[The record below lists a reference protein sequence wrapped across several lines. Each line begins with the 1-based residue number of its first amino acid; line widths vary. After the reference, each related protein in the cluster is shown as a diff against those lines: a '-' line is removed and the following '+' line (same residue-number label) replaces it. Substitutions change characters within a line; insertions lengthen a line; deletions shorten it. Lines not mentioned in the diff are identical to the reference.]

1 MWKNRDAVKEKNV
14 NKYPKVKFN
23 QKMEESSK
31 IENDFIDNLKKQI
44 YFMEMELKL
53 MQEREREI
61 AKSGGF
67 TQLFN
72 DDKDPSMHIQQLK
85 IKYANMRKKMEDHIL
100 SLNDQKREIVGINVS
115 LKAKLSSIQK
125 LEQELENNQKNRSQ
139 EELHEEKQKIKNY
152 KSEFNDIVNKFK
164 IIQDNYINKKAKN
177 ALIDDDPKQK
187 APDLL
192 SNEERKNNFDI
203 KQIENQNEKEVQIKE
218 KKSEQNVFD
227 NNIANL
233 SGVNKIQTINDDT
246 FFNFKRNNG
255 TYKRNCII
263 FWVILAIIII
273 VGLITILALKK

>member
-1 MWKNRDAVKEKNV
+1 MNDSSSYEDELNILLDRL
-14 NKYPKVKFN
+14 
-23 QKMEESSK
+23 SK
-31 IENDFIDNLKKQI
+31 IITTFNTLS
-44 YFMEMELKL
+44 
-53 MQEREREI
+53 REQAEI
-61 AKSGGF
+61 AILDTTS
-67 TQLFN
+67 
-72 DDKDPSMHIQQLK
+72 K
-85 IKYANMRKKMEDHIL
+85 IKEGE
-100 SLNDQKREIVGINVS
+100 SV
-115 LKAKLSSIQK
+115 IQK

-218 KKSEQNVFD
+218 KKSEQNVFE

-233 SGVNKIQTINDDT
+233 SGVNKIPTINDDT
-246 FFNFKRNNG
+246 FFNFKRNSG
-255 TYKRNCII
+255 KYKRNCII
-263 FWVILAIIII
+263 FWIILAVIVI
-273 VGLITILALKK
+273 VGLITILELKK

>member
-1 MWKNRDAVKEKNV
+1 MNDPSSYEDELNILLDRL
-14 NKYPKVKFN
+14 
-23 QKMEESSK
+23 SK
-31 IENDFIDNLKKQI
+31 IITTFNTLS
-44 YFMEMELKL
+44 
-53 MQEREREI
+53 REQAEI
-61 AKSGGF
+61 AILDTTS
-67 TQLFN
+67 
-72 DDKDPSMHIQQLK
+72 K
-85 IKYANMRKKMEDHIL
+85 IKEGE
-100 SLNDQKREIVGINVS
+100 SV
-115 LKAKLSSIQK
+115 IQK

-218 KKSEQNVFD
+218 KKSEQHVFE

-246 FFNFKRNNG
+246 FFNFKRNSG
-255 TYKRNCII
+255 KYKRNCII
-263 FWVILAIIII
+263 FWIILAVIVI
-273 VGLITILALKK
+273 VGLITILELKK

>member
-1 MWKNRDAVKEKNV
+1 MIDSSSYEDELNILLDRL
-14 NKYPKVKFN
+14 
-23 QKMEESSK
+23 SK
-31 IENDFIDNLKKQI
+31 IITTFNTLS
-44 YFMEMELKL
+44 
-53 MQEREREI
+53 REQAEI
-61 AKSGGF
+61 AILDTTS
-67 TQLFN
+67 
-72 DDKDPSMHIQQLK
+72 K
-85 IKYANMRKKMEDHIL
+85 IKEGE
-100 SLNDQKREIVGINVS
+100 SV
-115 LKAKLSSIQK
+115 IQK

-218 KKSEQNVFD
+218 KKSDQNVFE

-246 FFNFKRNNG
+246 FFNFKRNSG
-255 TYKRNCII
+255 KYKRNCII
-263 FWVILAIIII
+263 FWIILAVIVI
-273 VGLITILALKK
+273 VGLITILELKK